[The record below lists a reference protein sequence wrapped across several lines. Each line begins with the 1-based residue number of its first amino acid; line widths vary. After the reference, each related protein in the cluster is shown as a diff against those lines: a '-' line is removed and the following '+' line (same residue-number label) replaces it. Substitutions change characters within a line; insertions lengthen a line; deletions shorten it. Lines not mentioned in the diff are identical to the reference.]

1 MIKYNYKGMQRRIKE
16 IEEWERKI
24 VEKYELTKKN
34 EEKII
39 INLNP
44 ENGCFEKM
52 LEKYKTEQEL
62 NKKFNFFKVKKRG

>member
-1 MIKYNYKGMQRRIKE
+1 MKYNYKGMQRRIKE
-16 IEEWERKI
+16 IEELERKI
-24 VEKYELTKKN
+24 INNDELIKKN

-52 LEKYKTEQEL
+52 LERYKAKEEL
-62 NKKFNFFKVKKRG
+62 NKKFNFFKAKKRG